1 MSLAGPIR
9 ITMSSSHPGSCY
21 HLVLSGDFLLCPQ
34 SYEVTEVTKVTQ
46 ASYGYFSYCPQSYE
60 VTEVTKVTQGFRWRF
75 SLLSPKLHG
84 YESYGAFKKFSFFSS
99 KSYKV
104 SEVTKVTQGD
114 CWRFSVLSPKL
125 LQSLKVTQGFPHVPK
140 VTRFQKLRGYKCCN
154 SFTIFL
160 EEKITATKLQSY
172 EVTTETSVKSIH
184 VSCHIYVR
192 EVKG

>member
-1 MSLAGPIR
+1 MSPKLRGFRSYEGYAGLLLGYFP
-9 ITMSSSHPGSCY
+9 SC
-21 HLVLSGDFLLCPQ
+21 LQ
-34 SYEVTEVTKVTQ
+34 SYVVTKVR
-46 ASYGYFSYCPQSYE
+46 
-60 VTEVTKVTQGFRWRF
+60 VLFRNF
-75 SLLSPKLHG
+75 Q
-84 YESYGAFKKFSFFSS
+84 FFSS

-184 VSCHIYVR
+184 VSCHI
-192 EVKG
+192 